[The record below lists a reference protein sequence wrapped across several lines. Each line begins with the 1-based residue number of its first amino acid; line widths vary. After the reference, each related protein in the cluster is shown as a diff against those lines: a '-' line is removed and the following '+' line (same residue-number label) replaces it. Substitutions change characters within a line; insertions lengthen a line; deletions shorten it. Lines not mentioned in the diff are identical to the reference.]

1 MSCPFIPRL
10 VASCPY
16 VQRLKTFSSIREEP
30 MKYMLYIFFC
40 LLSQKKVSKHLC
52 RYVIGLDWMYE
63 IGTLCQLC
71 RVSSCSGVFF
81 FFSLQHHDFF
91 WQDMCQSSF
100 CLSMSFSSSFFS
112 MLLVFLGWSAS
123 WLYFSSHS
131 FTRYCSF
138 CALLLGQ
145 SLPCMLKL
153 MLVRMQ
159 RLFRGC
165 TGRTL
170 SLMLRNICEG

>member
-1 MSCPFIPRL
+1 MSL
-10 VASCPY
+10 VLIGC
-16 VQRLKTFSSIREEP
+16 
-30 MKYMLYIFFC
+30 MKLELFANCAEF
-40 LLSQKKVSKHLC
+40 LLAV
-52 RYVIGLDWMYE
+52 VF
-63 IGTLCQLC
+63 
-71 RVSSCSGVFF
+71 FF